1 MKLLELFDTHLPTL
15 NAKQLVEAA
24 KVGRE
29 YQHLED
35 LLITDGAKGGIEA
48 VNELKHIAQQPD
60 TMNMKW
66 DGGAAVYWGR
76 NAKGEFVFAPK
87 NQWDKGQM
95 LDRTGLETEV
105 QHTGRPRPG
114 QSPEEF
120 AEIRKG
126 MAQRYMQ
133 LWDIFE
139 KATPKDFRGY
149 LNGDLM
155 FTEQQQPGENGYYEF
170 TPNKVTYRVAPNGL
184 YGKMKTAK
192 AFVAVHGKLQE
203 FGAEATGNI
212 EQVPEAEVLRFNKT
226 PELIVL
232 PTQHPAVKLS
242 PIDQEAETTL
252 GLISNNAKAIDD
264 IANYTADRFTGFKKI
279 LYDYAVK
286 RAKANGNLDFN
297 AWLKDCKLSEPQ
309 KVTTQ
314 KVITEKAREWKIFWT
329 AFDAVLKLKH
339 DVLEDLHNIHGKHM
353 ANSLGITAITNN
365 KPGGEGFVKTMK
377 SGGMAKLVNPNF
389 RSAPDNPRFNP
400 NISENTFNSWTPFE
414 LTKGLS
420 AVDRAYIDPIA
431 EVLERKQGMEI
442 VTQKLAELGIY
453 VYHRDIT
460 LPDISEKL
468 EKYKTIILKDMFE
481 DIKENGIGYEVIRA
495 VQALRAMGVKW
506 PELAAIEKS
515 INAKGAIRE
524 GFVNGMLAHLGGYQD
539 EHNKFKSVKPDA
551 AMDGKDLIRLVYEFA
566 KASLSVKLYRNIR
579 KLLENNKKAII
590 KYLLVKLHDQFNA
603 PDPDDYLETDNFY
616 WFTERFND
624 FKDIGINWP
633 ELATIEKSLTAKKN
647 VKEGIVQSVGKAL
660 KKNAP
665 QQIVHKL
672 LARVEGAKT
681 GGELLNAL
689 GYIRVYEVNPKQVI
703 PIVVPI
709 VEKAKPLIIKDILEE
724 LQSAGTD
731 MHGHSYYVSEWAKA
745 RIADLRRIGIDWPEL
760 RVIEKSVLHD
770 LKTTT
775 IREELVGDEI
785 QDDIY
790 DNVQSIVDSLQDND
804 YSEDRYSL
812 LWDCLTHLGDYYE
825 DMPKVKFPNIAI
837 LLGEHKSEILKK
849 ILTTTMNHGAEGNLV
864 KHRILALRKLG
875 AKWPEFDTIERSIAH
890 DAQKTLDEAPR
901 EKITCMAC
909 DGSGVDYGETCVT
922 CGGKGETWDDC
933 SYIDDDNSDSDYHNY
948 IWNND
953 NEVSEEAESKAN
965 TPKEVVW
972 AFGRM
977 NPPHWGH
984 HGLMMTLEKEAK
996 KRGADWKLF
1005 VSSKQEPEK
1014 NPLSYERKVAW
1025 LLKLYPEL
1033 QGHLVIDPNV
1043 KTPLV
1048 AATWLYAHGYRGSV
1062 FVAGEDDM
1070 PAYSAMINGGNN
1082 HGKTHPELLEQGK
1095 AFYFDPSEFV
1105 ISPRLTSATSVR
1117 QTVANNDP
1125 EAFAKAVLGPR
1136 YATVDPKTIHDIET
1150 SMFNEIKQ
1158 GMVQSP
1164 KPVKK
1169 GK

>member
-1 MKLLELFDTHLPTL
+1 M
-15 NAKQLVEAA
+15 
-24 KVGRE
+24 
-29 YQHLED
+29 
-35 LLITDGAKGGIEA
+35 
-48 VNELKHIAQQPD
+48 
-60 TMNMKW
+60 
-66 DGGAAVYWGR
+66 
-76 NAKGEFVFAPK
+76 
-87 NQWDKGQM
+87 
-95 LDRTGLETEV
+95 
-105 QHTGRPRPG
+105 
-114 QSPEEF
+114 
-120 AEIRKG
+120 
-126 MAQRYMQ
+126 
-133 LWDIFE
+133 
-139 KATPKDFRGY
+139 
-149 LNGDLM
+149 
-155 FTEQQQPGENGYYEF
+155 
-170 TPNKVTYRVAPNGL
+170 
-184 YGKMKTAK
+184 
-192 AFVAVHGKLQE
+192 
-203 FGAEATGNI
+203 
-212 EQVPEAEVLRFNKT
+212 
-226 PELIVL
+226 
-232 PTQHPAVKLS
+232 
-242 PIDQEAETTL
+242 
-252 GLISNNAKAIDD
+252 
-264 IANYTADRFTGFKKI
+264 
-279 LYDYAVK
+279 
-286 RAKANGNLDFN
+286 
-297 AWLKDCKLSEPQ
+297 
-309 KVTTQ
+309 
-314 KVITEKAREWKIFWT
+314 
-329 AFDAVLKLKH
+329 
-339 DVLEDLHNIHGKHM
+339 
-353 ANSLGITAITNN
+353 
-365 KPGGEGFVKTMK
+365 
-377 SGGMAKLVNPNF
+377 
-389 RSAPDNPRFNP
+389 
-400 NISENTFNSWTPFE
+400 
-414 LTKGLS
+414 
-420 AVDRAYIDPIA
+420 
-431 EVLERKQGMEI
+431 
-442 VTQKLAELGIY
+442 
-453 VYHRDIT
+453 
-460 LPDISEKL
+460 
-468 EKYKTIILKDMFE
+468 
-481 DIKENGIGYEVIRA
+481 
-495 VQALRAMGVKW
+495 
-506 PELAAIEKS
+506 
-515 INAKGAIRE
+515 
-524 GFVNGMLAHLGGYQD
+524 
-539 EHNKFKSVKPDA
+539 
-551 AMDGKDLIRLVYEFA
+551 
-566 KASLSVKLYRNIR
+566 
-579 KLLENNKKAII
+579 
-590 KYLLVKLHDQFNA
+590 
-603 PDPDDYLETDNFY
+603 
-616 WFTERFND
+616 
-624 FKDIGINWP
+624 
-633 ELATIEKSLTAKKN
+633 
-647 VKEGIVQSVGKAL
+647 
-660 KKNAP
+660 
-665 QQIVHKL
+665 
-672 LARVEGAKT
+672 
-681 GGELLNAL
+681 
-689 GYIRVYEVNPKQVI
+689 YEVNPKQVI

-785 QDDIY
+785 QGDIY

-953 NEVSEEAESKAN
+953 NEVSEEAEPKAN